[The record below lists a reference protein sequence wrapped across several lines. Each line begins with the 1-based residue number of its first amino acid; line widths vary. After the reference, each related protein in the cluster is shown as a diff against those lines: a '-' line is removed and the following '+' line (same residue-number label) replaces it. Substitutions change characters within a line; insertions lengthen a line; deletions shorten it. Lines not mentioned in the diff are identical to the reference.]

1 MSDIETATATAT
13 AAAKGD
19 KGDKGDAIPQQDAE
33 FIMTC
38 IKNATG
44 GVLTVD
50 AAKIAAQLGFINPR
64 SVTNKISN
72 IKKKYG
78 LAISTAG
85 GSKAGSSSAG
95 GDGAALAPFIAKT
108 PAPPRTPKGKVTKAK
123 ATPKSSA
130 KKAPVKKAPNSPVKA
145 EADGESEDAEAN
157 EAMEDAK
164 ESQSEDA

>member
-1 MSDIETATATAT
+1 MSDTETAT
-13 AAAKGD
+13 AAAT
-19 KGDKGDAIPQQDAE
+19 KGDAIPQQDAE

-50 AAKIAAQLGFINPR
+50 AAKIAAQLGFTNPR

-85 GSKAGSSSAG
+85 AKSGASSAG

-123 ATPKSSA
+123 AIPKSAAKETPS
-130 KKAPVKKAPNSPVKA
+130 KKATKSEAKAV
-145 EADGESEDAEAN
+145 EAGGESEDVEAD
-157 EAMEDAK
+157 EEMEDAK
-164 ESQSEDA
+164 ETL